1 MARLESRGGGGA
13 FLPPSDRVPLGVDES
28 LLKDVIE
35 DTLVVEPAR
44 PIADIDQLGRRRLLS
59 TRHLV
64 VRNPMSRTTMGAG
77 GHWYVGVEREE
88 GRSWGVRKRSC
99 HSRLE

>member
-1 MARLESRGGGGA
+1 MARLESRGGA
-13 FLPPSDRVPLGVDES
+13 FLPPRSDRAPLGVGES

-64 VRNPMSRTTMGAG
+64 DVIQS
-77 GHWYVGVEREE
+77 
-88 GRSWGVRKRSC
+88 
-99 HSRLE
+99 